1 MHGPQN
7 GMIARNVFVA
17 TFGALIVANDLF
29 HFGKTKTNNN
39 ETNQWDYYHDNANY
53 RIVFNDEGRSAD
65 HGDG

>member
-7 GMIARNVFVA
+7 GMIARNVFVV

-29 HFGKTKTNNN
+29 HFGETKTNYNK
-39 ETNQWDYYHDNANY
+39 TNQWDYYHDSANY
-53 RIVFNDEGRSAD
+53 RIVFNDEGRSGD